1 MIVMLWIVTIPFAF
15 FSIRRKET
23 LTPLLI
29 VQEKFVKRCEP
40 SAPASIVQSNKQWIA
55 NIP

>member
-1 MIVMLWIVTIPFAF
+1 MI
-15 FSIRRKET
+15 
-23 LTPLLI
+23 PLLI

-40 SAPASIVQSNKQWIA
+40 SAPASIVQSAQSNKQWIA